1 MPRVPQKDF
10 ADFQGWLQETRG
22 IGRRTAC
29 VYASRVR
36 AVLSMVEQPVNTE
49 NLNAF
54 MKSAWAERSRD
65 GYYSAWNRFAEYAST
80 KGMNLATP
88 TLRSEA
94 RKERKRYNLPADT
107 MNQLIELLG
116 TSQLNIKLIPHIKW
130 KHFRKIPQN
139 GMWHLDDP
147 IERGYFYV
155 VPISL
160 VTQIYEWGAPE
171 KPEDDTPLIP
181 LLPGSKEPMPL
192 IPLRRVLARHRHSR

>member
-1 MPRVPQKDF
+1 MPRVPQKDL
-10 ADFQGWLQETRG
+10 ADFQYWLQETRG
-22 IGRRTAC
+22 IGHRTAC
-29 VYASRVR
+29 VYASRIR

-65 GYYSAWNRFAEYAST
+65 GYYSAWNRFAEYAAT
-80 KGMNLATP
+80 KGMKLATP

-94 RKERKRYNLPADT
+94 RKERKKYDVPTGT
-107 MNQLIELLG
+107 MNQLIELLA
-116 TSQLNIKLIPHIKW
+116 TSQLNIKLVPHIKW
-130 KHFRKIPQN
+130 KHFRKVPQN

-147 IERGYFYV
+147 MEKGYFYV

-192 IPLRRVLARHRHSR
+192 IPLRRVLARHRNNR